1 MAVMAII
8 LREVL
13 YVVQFYPWFKFIFF
27 CFILIIMSL
36 SYITIPKKQKKTKF
50 NSRIKL
56 NHNIILYT
64 YHFFTCRDLYGAI
77 GFPLRVAKTVVVGK
91 DSKLVE
97 QVLTILSY
105 FIRCSEVFEHVQKRD
120 VGSKDGANDSG
131 SNLKEENSCSYCG
144 HLPPADKQR
153 SNKSSS
159 LTSEAEVCFKCKQNC
174 GGKCLLQELKDG
186 QDQKSLCEQTS
197 EQSHINVQSS
207 KCYCS
212 ECSGKSNSLNALSE
226 IELSQLKC
234 VCNSISIGGVQ
245 KELKHFVKV
254 GNHLKSFRCYCC
266 EHQNRSNVNDI
277 LAHETKEKCFCDSGC
292 DAGNNEEKQDFTRQ
306 LHSTGSYCINCLQN
320 GSLTKLSHILQ
331 RKDVVLGSNGH
342 NDSRISETGSC
353 LSSDDTADIVSVRS
367 SDVQETIESYGRSGS
382 ADSGIHQSPLNSPI
396 AQRPVD
402 FPKLIAHQ
410 GEEAKMPKE
419 LSLPPVLDVN
429 CCPDLNR

>member
-1 MAVMAII
+1 M
-8 LREVL
+8 
-13 YVVQFYPWFKFIFF
+13 
-27 CFILIIMSL
+27 
-36 SYITIPKKQKKTKF
+36 
-50 NSRIKL
+50 L
-56 NHNIILYT
+56 N
-64 YHFFTCRDLYGAI
+64 
-77 GFPLRVAKTVVVGK
+77 
-91 DSKLVE
+91 
-97 QVLTILSY
+97 ILSY

-120 VGSKDGANDSG
+120 VGSKDGANDSS
-131 SNLKEENSCSYCG
+131 SNLKEENSCSHCG
-144 HLPPADKQR
+144 HLPPADKQHF
-153 SNKSSS
+153 NKSSS
-159 LTSEAEVCFKCKQNC
+159 STSEAGVCFKCKLKC
-174 GGKCLLQELKDG
+174 GGKCCLQELKDG

-197 EQSHINVQSS
+197 EQFHINGL
-207 KCYCS
+207 YCS
-212 ECSGKSNSLNALSE
+212 KCSGKSKSLNALSE

-245 KELKHFVKV
+245 KELKHFVKD

-277 LAHETKEKCFCDSGC
+277 LSQETKEKCFCDSGC

-306 LHSTGSYCINCLQN
+306 LHSAGSYCINCLQNLLGQCNSSHENQAN

-342 NDSRISETGSC
+342 NDSQISETDSC
-353 LSSDDTADIVSVRS
+353 LSDDTDIVSVRS
-367 SDVQETIESYGRSGS
+367 SLPDSCTDVHETIASYGRSGS

-402 FPKLIAHQ
+402 FPKRIAHQ
-410 GEEAKMPKE
+410 GEETKMPKE